1 MKPPTAIH
9 TPVAI
14 MTIHQTI
21 YPTLAQALIPE
32 TSTLGGFKIG
42 VVKAYGESQLIVMF
56 LKKALAWANE
66 VG

>member
-1 MKPPTAIH
+1 LILE
-9 TPVAI
+9 
-14 MTIHQTI
+14 TIK
-21 YPTLAQALIPE
+21 
-32 TSTLGGFKIG
+32 LGGFKIG